1 MDAPRDNKKTDQERT
16 AKLLLGIIDAI
27 AKSYKLKKYTPERSQ
42 IPLVKKL
49 IKYFYVLSGFSMVD

>member
-27 AKSYKLKKYTPERSQ
+27 AKSYKLKILTREVSDTTR
-42 IPLVKKL
+42 KKL
-49 IKYFYVLSGFSMVD
+49 LKQFSVLSELAMVD